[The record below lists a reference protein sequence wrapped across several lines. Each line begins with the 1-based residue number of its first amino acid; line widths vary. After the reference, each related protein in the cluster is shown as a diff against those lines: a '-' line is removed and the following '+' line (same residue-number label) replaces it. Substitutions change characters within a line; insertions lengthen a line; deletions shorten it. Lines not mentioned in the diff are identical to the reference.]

1 MRAIFIEIPSRRL
14 ALAGVSMARFAEH
27 SYAISRNTTLLSGIS
42 MRCAYA
48 LRVTR
53 EAQCGVGCG
62 EAL

>member
-1 MRAIFIEIPSRRL
+1 
-14 ALAGVSMARFAEH
+14 MARFAEH